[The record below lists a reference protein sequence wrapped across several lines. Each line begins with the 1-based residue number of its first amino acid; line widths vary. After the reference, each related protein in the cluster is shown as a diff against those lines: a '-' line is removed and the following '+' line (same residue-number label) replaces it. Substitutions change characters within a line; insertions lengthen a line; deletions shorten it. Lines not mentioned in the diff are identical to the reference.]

1 MENTLKAFKLT
12 NAAVVKHNNAVFSA
26 STVTASV
33 VALLLLPSCCGS
45 FVVAVA
51 VNNVAI
57 AAVLRLFLM

>member
-1 MENTLKAFKLT
+1 MLPLKQPLT
-12 NAAVVKHNNAVFSA
+12 FLFFSA
-26 STVTASV
+26 STVTARV